1 MGLGKVV
8 FIGAG
13 PGDPEL
19 ITVKAMN
26 YIKAADTILYA
37 GSLVNTE
44 VISRWAR
51 PDAEVINT
59 ANLVLEDIA
68 KIMIDRAR
76 SGKLV
81 VRLKSGD
88 PSIYGA
94 LLEEMWALEDAGI
107 PFEVVPGITAAL
119 AAAAVLN
126 IELTLPKLVQTVIIT
141 RESARVPMEGSI
153 RDYAPFVM
161 RGAVLVIYTA
171 VHLID
176 KVVKEFREAGV
187 PSDTPVVV
195 VYRTTWPDQKVV
207 RGTLADIA
215 EKVKRERILK
225 DSVIIIGKSVE
236 PYRYKDLIRSSV
248 YDPSHTHSF
257 RPYKVSYVES

>member
-1 MGLGKVV
+1 M
-8 FIGAG
+8 
-13 PGDPEL
+13 
-19 ITVKAMN
+19 
-26 YIKAADTILYA
+26 
-37 GSLVNTE
+37 
-44 VISRWAR
+44 
-51 PDAEVINT
+51 
-59 ANLVLEDIA
+59 
-68 KIMIDRAR
+68 
-76 SGKLV
+76 
-81 VRLKSGD
+81 
-88 PSIYGA
+88 
-94 LLEEMWALEDAGI
+94 
-107 PFEVVPGITAAL
+107 
-119 AAAAVLN
+119 
-126 IELTLPKLVQTVIIT
+126 PKLVQTVIIT